1 MKQLHYSIQI
11 FLQKLRQSRMYTLLI
26 LETYILY
33 IYVQPVIKF
42 SQDVKYPS
50 TPWLLPFLFSNIY
63 FIYARGSIHVFRHT
77 FYATLLHVSN
87 SAYREKKMGNRADC
101 INYFSVIIFD
111 VFSFICQYTV
121 DHQTL

>member
-50 TPWLLPFLFSNIY
+50 TPVSYTHL
-63 FIYARGSIHVFRHT
+63 SIV
-77 FYATLLHVSN
+77 
-87 SAYREKKMGNRADC
+87 YREKTVQDLSFKFKTAHIVFC
-101 INYFSVIIFD
+101 IKIFCIFK
-111 VFSFICQYTV
+111 VLEEKLI
-121 DHQTL
+121 L

>member
-63 FIYARGSIHVFRHT
+63 FIFLFMLGV
-77 FYATLLHVSN
+77 VSVSYTHLDVYKRQHSKPFFN
-87 SAYREKKMGNRADC
+87 LFTIPYKENKKMSGC
-101 INYFSVIIFD
+101 ICHIRD
-111 VFSFICQYTV
+111 
-121 DHQTL
+121 

>member
-63 FIYARGSIHVFRHT
+63 FIFLFKYIYHENRLKSVYSHVFHIPK
-77 FYATLLHVSN
+77 Y
-87 SAYREKKMGNRADC
+87 
-101 INYFSVIIFD
+101 
-111 VFSFICQYTV
+111 
-121 DHQTL
+121 